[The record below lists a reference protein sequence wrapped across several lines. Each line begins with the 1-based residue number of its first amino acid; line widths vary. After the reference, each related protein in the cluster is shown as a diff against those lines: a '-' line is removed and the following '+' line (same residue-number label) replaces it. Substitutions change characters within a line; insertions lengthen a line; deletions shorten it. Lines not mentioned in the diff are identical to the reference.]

1 MDDFIKIQNISS
13 QDLAKSSTALTNDG
27 NNSQMISVKTASASN
42 INNKLVYN
50 NSADFAKLLQNFK
63 KIGTVDCDENIDDI
77 RRSKEKVDQ
86 NSLNTTSF
94 SALNSDDDE
103 SDDEKNSSEKV
114 GVTLNNYYF
123 SILFQ
128 QTITAK
134 EMSRIVNYLQPVD
147 FQSFDFAESKAI
159 ITN

>member
-128 QTITAK
+128 
-134 EMSRIVNYLQPVD
+134 
-147 FQSFDFAESKAI
+147 
-159 ITN
+159 